1 MRFGQCMN
9 GPMRLRVL
17 LSLGAVG
24 TGWRRMSDLRERA
37 EPHTTDPIVVAVCI
51 AYTAQAYVL

>member
-1 MRFGQCMN
+1 
-9 GPMRLRVL
+9 
-17 LSLGAVG
+17 
-24 TGWRRMSDLRERA
+24 MSDLRERA